1 MSHTP
6 LPDHIP
12 QALRDC
18 FSAQRAAFQN
28 ARCPSLQ
35 ERRQDLRAL
44 HRLGQ
49 RCGAFILRQPERGL
63 RAQHFLHRGDGRAHA
78 GHAAG
83 QRLQR
88 RHGVTLVARA
98 QHRGLPGPVGLCG
111 HGLLAV
117 QVQAA
122 LGQQVLPGAAHR
134 AHQLA
139 IAHHMQLAGSRQKAQ
154 HGQQLQRLFFGGQ
167 TAHKTERHHLRSE
180 RGHGLIHPSRTGQ
193 DRRVADHAHAG
204 LDGTP
209 GFGPGTGHHAHQ
221 AVARGL

>member
-1 MSHTP
+1 MLLLQVVDGR
-6 LPDHIP
+6 LPISRRLR
-12 QALRDC
+12 QA
-18 FSAQRAAFQN
+18 
-28 ARCPSLQ
+28 
-35 ERRQDLRAL
+35 AL

-49 RCGAFILRQPERGL
+49 RGGAFIVRQPERGL
-63 RAQHFLHRGDGRAHA
+63 RAQHFLHRGDGRADA

-98 QHRGLPGPVGLCG
+98 QHRGPPGPVGLRR
-111 HGLLAV
+111 HSLLAV

-122 LGQQVLPGAAHR
+122 LGQQVLPGAAHG

-139 IAHHMQLAGSRQKAQ
+139 IAHHMQLANGRQKAE

-167 TAHKTERHHLRSE
+167 TADKTERCDLGV
-180 RGHGLIHPSRTGQ
+180 GHGGVSLARTGQ
-193 DRRVADHAHAG
+193 ERRVADHAQVLRG
-204 LDGTP
+204 CTP
-209 GFGPGTGHHAHQ
+209 GTRHHAQQ